1 MNYDEARA
9 EIQASR
15 ESTYGSQWMRHLD
28 RYGPIAYF
36 YEMVGIMGRLESLI
50 VDDNI
55 PDGVPEEALVEAIQD
70 KLVDLGNYASFI
82 HDWMEEEM
90 KKLDMQLFKDTLP

>member
-1 MNYDEARA
+1 MNYEEARA
-9 EIQASR
+9 KIQANR
-15 ESTYGSQWMRHLD
+15 ENTYGSQWMRHLD
-28 RYGPIAYF
+28 RYGPVAYF

-55 PDGVPEEALVEAIQD
+55 PEGVPEEVLVEAIQD

-82 HDWMEEEM
+82 HDWMEVEM
-90 KKLDMQLFKDTLP
+90 KKLEHELFKAKLP